1 MGWFCTF
8 PVVSS
13 AVLITQGQGVC
24 RFLDESMPQHVRKMR
39 GDQSCASLLLCIE
52 CCNKCSF
59 VKKKTEYQCRKEE
72 NLLIR
77 CIYFRPWQR
86 LTFSVLPSLM
96 SVGPTVEGLST
107 VPFAPCCAMRLFIQ
121 VDDKIRDFVLV
132 GAQIF

>member
-24 RFLDESMPQHVRKMR
+24 RFLDENVPQHVRKMR

-59 VKKKTEYQCRKEE
+59 VKKNKVRVPMQEGRESANPVYLLQTLAAF
-72 NLLIR
+72 NL
-77 CIYFRPWQR
+77 FRP
-86 LTFSVLPSLM
+86 TIVNVS
-96 SVGPTVEGLST
+96 
-107 VPFAPCCAMRLFIQ
+107 
-121 VDDKIRDFVLV
+121 
-132 GAQIF
+132 GANC